1 MTSRMFF
8 SFTCSYVN
16 RIITKVVDDIRDK
29 KAIENLSASIV
40 CRRDVWKHFVNL
52 GKEKLRLVNAL
63 AFYK

>member
-1 MTSRMFF
+1 MTSRVFL
-8 SFTCSYVN
+8 SFTYSYVN
-16 RIITKVVDDIRDK
+16 RIITHVVDEIRDK
-29 KAIENLSASIV
+29 KAIEQLSASIV